1 MGPIQAG
8 IIQVRVSGFCVGE
21 GEGGSQGGVRG
32 DTGEREVGDRGG
44 VGSCSKGSADGVGD
58 KMYDMIRWSVCF
70 LVREGRLS
78 IDPYREGSSG

>member
-1 MGPIQAG
+1 MVLAI
-8 IIQVRVSGFCVGE
+8 VV
-21 GEGGSQGGVRG
+21 G
-32 DTGEREVGDRGG
+32 DTCEMEDGGGDRGG

-78 IDPYREGSSG
+78 TDPYREGSFRLIAS